1 MCLGTMHTL
10 RSFSPSSACRS
21 PAARLNAMPFLM
33 NEQRGT
39 KTLSRR
45 FNHKPAWPHTEP
57 LIISS
62 LSSGFRERSFAQIS
76 RKRRKTRLLSR
87 TCEVTR
93 FYREHQDSRDCTAER
108 PHEKALL
115 FVKGANVTQRHQHT
129 GEKRRGSL
137 QPYLPA
143 RLQGALASDTAACN
157 TNQSAFWTS
166 EMYVNESNEWQAW
179 DVADG

>member
-1 MCLGTMHTL
+1 MEPRHSRAGLIT
-10 RSFSPSSACRS
+10 S
-21 PAARLNAMPFLM
+21 
-33 NEQRGT
+33 QRGHT
-39 KTLSRR
+39 PNLLS
-45 FNHKPAWPHTEP
+45 FPPCPAV
-57 LIISS
+57 
-62 LSSGFRERSFAQIS
+62 FRERSFAQIS